1 MKRTILITLVAL
13 ATLLCDTLFAQEWDV
28 PVEMEGTWG
37 LRDIIPVDNRE
48 NALGYGF
55 HGVNDGLL
63 MKIGKDGSYSYRVT
77 HLPGMMFCYHA
88 AVQLNDGNYMTFG
101 ICDDSLCDPQI
112 QRYLRVDVFD
122 TLLQPVSSRTYSVND
137 GEFDCF
143 YYYIDG
149 PMMNAIL
156 SRKGTV
162 ILAAA
167 PSRYIDLYNGYYEP
181 AMRFYEFDSHG
192 DTIRTV
198 DNPKLMATVN
208 YIKEI
213 TYEPHSDN
221 LMIIVQG
228 GSYGYNS
235 GGPGVFVADTGLN
248 IIAHQWM
255 CHIGGAEYNSDNAC
269 EGRWIDGDRLI
280 VDCEHYTGTSFTY
293 HNLYVVDSALNTY
306 AELRLP
312 PHDSCTWVPKC
323 TNTAYVNDSTVF
335 AVSYCS
341 RTMSTDDEQVN
352 VILTDKHLNLL
363 GRKVIRSDTAR
374 LFVKQPVA
382 FSDGGCLVPVSSR
395 GKGSY
400 QGEPFLKTNLMKF
413 RREDIEI
420 TWDVVEES
428 PSKPSGVAYPNP
440 TNGFINIPTDEA
452 FAHDARVQIFDSKG
466 TKCLDSEVGR
476 QGSLL
481 TIDIHSLDTG
491 LYVYRVVSGNR
502 ELANGKFIK
511 E

>member
-1 MKRTILITLVAL
+1 MAGRSTILT
-13 ATLLCDTLFAQEWDV
+13 T
-28 PVEMEGTWG
+28 
-37 LRDIIPVDNRE
+37 
-48 NALGYGF
+48 
-55 HGVNDGLL
+55 
-63 MKIGKDGSYSYRVT
+63 
-77 HLPGMMFCYHA
+77 PG
-88 AVQLNDGNYMTFG
+88 
-101 ICDDSLCDPQI
+101 
-112 QRYLRVDVFD
+112 
-122 TLLQPVSSRTYSVND
+122 
-137 GEFDCF
+137 
-143 YYYIDG
+143 
-149 PMMNAIL
+149 
-156 SRKGTV
+156 
-162 ILAAA
+162 
-167 PSRYIDLYNGYYEP
+167 
-181 AMRFYEFDSHG
+181 
-192 DTIRTV
+192 
-198 DNPKLMATVN
+198 
-208 YIKEI
+208 
-213 TYEPHSDN
+213 
-221 LMIIVQG
+221 
-228 GSYGYNS
+228 
-235 GGPGVFVADTGLN
+235 
-248 IIAHQWM
+248 
-255 CHIGGAEYNSDNAC
+255 
-269 EGRWIDGDRLI
+269 IDGDRLI

-293 HNLYVVDSALNTY
+293 HTLYVVDSALNTY

-374 LFVKQPVA
+374 LFVRQPVA
-382 FSDGGCLVPVSSR
+382 FSDGGCLVSVSSR
-395 GKGSY
+395 EKGSY